1 MSFFH
6 EFLSLRTPDYIAPEV
21 LMQKGYGMEC
31 DWWSLGIIL
40 YECLIGYTPFYAEEP
55 VVTCRKILRW
65 AHFLEVPDNI
75 VSTVSSECID
85 FLLSLITD
93 SNNRYVSY
101 YTVQYVNHYTV
112 QYVNYYTVQYVNYYT
127 VQYVNYYTVQYVNY

>member
-1 MSFFH
+1 MSFVY

-93 SNNRYVSY
+93 SNNRYVS
-101 YTVQYVNHYTV
+101 
-112 QYVNYYTVQYVNYYT
+112 
-127 VQYVNYYTVQYVNY
+127 